1 MQARATIVV
10 ADRNPHV
17 RDFLR
22 REMTSAGYSVKL
34 ARNAKELLDIVFAQ
48 ENIEMAIVD
57 PDLPDEEAAV
67 LLRKLEDRLPPLPV
81 TIHAFASEENSY
93 TYPTNIV
100 GFVEKRGS
108 SVEKLKRII
117 MNYLKAQG
125 SGAIRKAV

>member
-22 REMTSAGYSVKL
+22 REMTSEGYSVKL

-48 ENIEMAIVD
+48 ENIDMAIVD

-81 TIHAFASEENSY
+81 TIHAFAPEENSY
-93 TYPTNIV
+93 NHLSNIV
-100 GFVEKRGS
+100 GVVEKRGNS
-108 SVEKLKRII
+108 IEKLKKLLSIT
-117 MNYLKAQG
+117 
-125 SGAIRKAV
+125 

>member
-22 REMTSAGYSVKL
+22 REMTSEGYSVKL

-48 ENIEMAIVD
+48 ENIDMAIVD

-81 TIHAFASEENSY
+81 MIHSFASEEHAY
-93 TYPTNIV
+93 TYPVNIV
-100 GFVEKRGS
+100 GFVEKRGNS
-108 SVEKLKRII
+108 IEKLKRVI
-117 MNYLKAQG
+117 MNYLV
-125 SGAIRKAV
+125 SIRK